1 MPPRTVRQLTIIGPV
16 IFVVAS
22 ALLTVA
28 EHGFL
33 VRHGWKPLA
42 DSNVNWPSA
51 LASGPVGVIEI
62 LAFVALGVATIDA
75 ARLHR
80 DRTDRRAA
88 ASALTVAGVLTLF
101 AACPVDVGT
110 PPHTWHGYVN
120 EISLSILTLLA
131 PVALLLAARDLAWDR
146 GRLML
151 ALGLIAV
158 TAIAF
163 MSLGAWS
170 LYLYYAYWSFAV
182 ARFADWRPL
191 PGRAA
196 GRRLGATAVAEPAPD
211 AS

>member
-1 MPPRTVRQLTIIGPV
+1 MPQRTARRLTIIGPV
-16 IFVVAS
+16 VFAVAS

-62 LAFVALGVATIDA
+62 LAFVSLGAATIAA

-80 DRTDRRAA
+80 ARTDRRAA
-88 ASALTVAGVLTLF
+88 AIALTIAGVLTVF

-131 PVALLLAARDLAWDR
+131 PVALLLVARDLRWDR
-146 GRLML
+146 RPLTL
-151 ALGLIAV
+151 AVGLVVV

-163 MSLGAWS
+163 MSLGVWS
-170 LYLYYAYWSFAV
+170 LYLYYAYWSFVV
-182 ARFADWRPL
+182 AGFATERPL
-191 PGRAA
+191 RGRA
-196 GRRLGATAVAEPAPD
+196 RSSF
-211 AS
+211 ASVRSSHA